1 MSLEGNS
8 KTQTIVVGLGA
19 VLCVWGDVNLLEG
32 YG

>member
-1 MSLEGNS
+1 M
-8 KTQTIVVGLGA
+8 VVGLGA